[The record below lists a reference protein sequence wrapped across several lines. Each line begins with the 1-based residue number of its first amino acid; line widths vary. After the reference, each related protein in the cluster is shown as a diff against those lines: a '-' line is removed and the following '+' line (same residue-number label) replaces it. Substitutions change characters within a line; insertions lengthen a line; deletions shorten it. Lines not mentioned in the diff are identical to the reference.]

1 MLSVILPSESDTL
14 ALAARL
20 AKKCRAGMVICLY
33 GDLGAGKTTFV
44 RGFLRALGHKGV
56 VPSPTFALV
65 NEYPRLKPPVFH
77 MDLYRV
83 EPGDPS
89 NLALAEYFDDE
100 DSVALIEWPEA
111 VESLLPKKR
120 VEIRLTHRKAGGRTV
135 RVRGTNA

>member
-1 MLSVILPSESDTL
+1 MILPTESDTL

-20 AKKCRAGMVICLY
+20 AKRCRPGTVFCLY

-65 NEYPRLKPPVFH
+65 NEYPKLKPPVYH

-83 EPGDPS
+83 EKGDPA
-89 NLALAEYFDDE
+89 NLALAEYFDDP
-100 DSVALIEWPEA
+100 DAVALIEWPEA
-111 VESLLPKKR
+111 AEGLLPKKR
-120 VEIRLTHRKAGGRTV
+120 VELRLAHRKAGGRTV
-135 RVRGTNA
+135 RVKGARA